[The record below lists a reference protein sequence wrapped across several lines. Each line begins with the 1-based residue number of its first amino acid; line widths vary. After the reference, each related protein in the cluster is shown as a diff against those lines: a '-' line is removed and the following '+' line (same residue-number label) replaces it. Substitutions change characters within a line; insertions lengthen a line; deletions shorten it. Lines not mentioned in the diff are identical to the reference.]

1 MENVAGRVTG
11 GRLRTMNGGWQSP
24 MNGGWQSRMVLGMLL
39 GVLAPRAGAWTITGG
54 NRVEPRGLPKG
65 VAARAP
71 QVGLA
76 SILDL
81 ALAEQWCSDRGLKP
95 AHLQTVYR
103 TLFRRGQALDSA
115 VLAEAGVPRQGA
127 LDLVAEFT
135 ECAARVVEI
144 RESAGG
150 GRKLLVE
157 LGSGALVETVLIRH
171 KRRTSGRARHT
182 VCVSS
187 QAGCSR
193 RCTFCATG
201 SMGLLAQLSTA
212 DIVEQV
218 WLALRLIADDALAG
232 GEPAPL
238 RNVVFMGMGEPLDNF
253 ESVLG
258 AIRALSHTCLFSLSP
273 RQLTVSTVGASA
285 DKIRRLAHAAPAVRL
300 ALSLHAATQPLRAV
314 LVPSAAECE
323 LPELADALDE
333 HARVSGCGAMIE
345 YLLISG
351 MNDSSEDAKEL
362 AAFCHARRKAT
373 PGATPPFVNLI
384 PYNPTEPGALA
395 GFHTPSDEA
404 VATFHAQLRAN
415 SVNAL
420 IRWTSAAGRDAD
432 GGCGQLVLG
441 SSKRTEAAHPFLTG
455 GRASVSM
462 ALPGGSGERGRD
474 ARRMLEGVKLSA
486 MLEELLERVG
496 WQMIADETGARCL
509 DPEARPHIKSALKFL
524 RAPGSKWA
532 RERLEALWLEMK
544 LADTKEDRAAV
555 PWQREASSPPP
566 AALKVDSLVV
576 E

>member
-300 ALSLHAATQPLRAV
+300 ALSLHAATQQN
-314 LVPSAAECE
+314 
-323 LPELADALDE
+323 ALDE

-351 MNDSSEDAKEL
+351 MNDSSEDAKEFQRPGDPGSQRLIVTLLSFSITSLILFYTPDLYSPRLKTKSRRWCADNFDNNLFNVPRL
-362 AAFCHARRKAT
+362 AARR
-373 PGATPPFVNLI
+373 
-384 PYNPTEPGALA
+384 
-395 GFHTPSDEA
+395 
-404 VATFHAQLRAN
+404 
-415 SVNAL
+415 
-420 IRWTSAAGRDAD
+420 
-432 GGCGQLVLG
+432 
-441 SSKRTEAAHPFLTG
+441 RTGMTYVCVHVCCVCVG
-455 GRASVSM
+455 VCVRVCV
-462 ALPGGSGERGRD
+462 
-474 ARRMLEGVKLSA
+474 MLEGVKLSA
-486 MLEELLERVG
+486 MVEELLERVG